1 MSNPNS
7 RQVRNLWVLV
17 SVLFSLLVG
26 LVTGVVKNAT
36 GAGVAE
42 AVLTGGSAFAGSMVL
57 CLGVLAFLHQ
67 FEH

>member
-1 MSNPNS
+1 MSNSHS
-7 RQVRNLWVLV
+7 REVRNLWVLV

-36 GAGVAE
+36 GVGVAE
-42 AVLTGGSAFAGSMVL
+42 AVPAGGSAFAGSMVL
-57 CLGVLAFLHQ
+57 CLGVLAFLHK